1 MNNFFSLIKKAVLNY
16 QRIPCQLCRRTYANK
31 KTFLQHMIIY
41 HDGDQDEG
49 DTDDE
54 SQNEENMN
62 VSNASRNR
70 ISEDESKVSFLKKIF
85 FFRFY

>member
-1 MNNFFSLIKKAVLNY
+1 
-16 QRIPCQLCRRTYANK
+16 
-31 KTFLQHMIIY
+31 MIIY

-85 FFRFY
+85 FFAFIKF